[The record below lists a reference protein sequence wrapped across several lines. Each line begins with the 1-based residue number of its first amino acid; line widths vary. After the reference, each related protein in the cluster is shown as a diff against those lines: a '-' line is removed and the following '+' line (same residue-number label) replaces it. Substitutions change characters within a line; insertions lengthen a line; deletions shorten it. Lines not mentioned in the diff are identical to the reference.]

1 MTVSVWTGAGCLPMA
16 PPPKR
21 LWVEK
26 KTGRN
31 PTDRGKLGVK
41 RSLLSEARGVPVALV
56 IAGANR
62 HDLPLLEY
70 TLESIPPRLEVRRQR
85 LLRRARAKALTRSQ
99 NLCLDKGFDSAKA
112 HRIADE
118 FGLCPHIRSRG
129 EEAAQKQEGKKARRW
144 VVECGH
150 SWINRYRALLIR
162 WNKKTANYLAFLH
175 LACANLTLNRL
186 TR

>member
-1 MTVSVWTGAGCLPMA
+1 MTVLAWTGAGCLPMA

-21 LWVEK
+21 HWVGK

-62 HDLPLLEY
+62 HDLPLLEH

-85 LLRRARAKALTRSQ
+85 LLRRARAKGLTQSQ

-112 HRIADE
+112 QRIAQE

-129 EEAAQKQEGKKARRW
+129 EETLQKQEDKKARRW

-175 LACANLTLNRL
+175 LACANLTLKRL